1 MQQLTSMSTSQT
13 LSLTTAIAI
22 TDISESTWWRRIKQ
36 GSIQRA
42 NTIAGKHTRL
52 QLSDIL
58 PNISIPVNAQ
68 DIEFILLADAGD
80 ADAKNDIG
88 QMFSIAG
95 KAESAIYWFQQAA
108 NQGNADAMQWLG
120 QCYARGEG
128 VSLDENLSVMWLAK
142 SAALGHVIARI
153 QMDAILKRS
162 RISANAPSIT
172 KLPNLYL
179 NP

>member
-1 MQQLTSMSTSQT
+1 MQQLTSMSKSQT

-22 TDISESTWWRRIKQ
+22 TDISERTWWRRIAQ
-36 GSIQRA
+36 GTIQRES
-42 NTIAGKHTRL
+42 TVAGKHTRL
-52 QLSDIL
+52 QLSDVL
-58 PNISIPVNAQ
+58 PNISIPVNSR
-68 DIEFILLADAGD
+68 DIEFILLADTGN
-80 ADAKNDIG
+80 ADAQNDVG

-108 NQGNADAMQWLG
+108 NQGNPDAMQWLG
-120 QCYARGEG
+120 QCHARGEG

-142 SAALGHVIARI
+142 AAALGHIIANS

-172 KLPNLYL
+172 TLPNL
-179 NP
+179 

>member
-1 MQQLTSMSTSQT
+1 MSKSQT

-22 TDISESTWWRRIKQ
+22 TDISERTWWRRIAQ
-36 GSIQRA
+36 GTIQRES
-42 NTIAGKHTRL
+42 TVAGKHTRL
-52 QLSDIL
+52 QLSDVL
-58 PNISIPVNAQ
+58 PNISIPVNSR
-68 DIEFILLADAGD
+68 DIEFILLADTGN
-80 ADAKNDIG
+80 ADAQNDVG

-108 NQGNADAMQWLG
+108 NQGNPDAMQWLG
-120 QCYARGEG
+120 QCHARGEG

-142 SAALGHVIARI
+142 AAALGHIIANS

-172 KLPNLYL
+172 TLPNL
-179 NP
+179 